1 MMGNWVISMYI
12 IFKIYIYCR
21 LVGMFSKQSSSTHST
36 AIKAIYLLQAL
47 PQSCHKAI
55 TKESQ
60 LVSHR
65 LDNQLLT
72 LYLVY
77 MCWCFKQKKKEKK
90 MELKFWACCG
100 IAVIVLVTLV
110 PEGWAQDSSCL
121 NELAPCLNYLNGT
134 RDPPDSCCDPLKSVI
149 KSKPECLCSMIST
162 KGTSQARQAGINV
175 TEAQQLPGRC
185 GQHVNPLSCLSS
197 MHLISYSF

>member
-77 MCWCFKQKKKEKK
+77 MCWCFKQKKKKK
-90 MELKFWACCG
+90 DGVEVLGMLWDCCYSLGHFGAGGMGSGFILPERARTLPEL
-100 IAVIVLVTLV
+100 
-110 PEGWAQDSSCL
+110 P
-121 NELAPCLNYLNGT
+121 
-134 RDPPDSCCDPLKSVI
+134 
-149 KSKPECLCSMIST
+149 
-162 KGTSQARQAGINV
+162 
-175 TEAQQLPGRC
+175 
-185 GQHVNPLSCLSS
+185 
-197 MHLISYSF
+197 